1 MRRAS
6 FEGSKKDQFMPTSLP
21 GFPLLPRARIFLA
34 ALMVAPTLIAAQTP
48 PPAQSPARKFEQD
61 GLKIELAAL
70 PPDTTRAFFM
80 GRGFARKD
88 ADHLVAKACV
98 FRSAIGSAFSKAGSP
113 AVSIDLKQWQVLSA
127 GHDKG
132 GAAPPRREDW
142 SPVWQARG
150 LSEDAKVA
158 FYWALFPTRQT
169 FAAGDYNW
177 GMLTF
182 GLPAGTKF
190 SLKLVWRTGG
200 TKHETMLKDLTCGK

>member
-1 MRRAS
+1 
-6 FEGSKKDQFMPTSLP
+6 MPASLP
-21 GFPLLPRARIFLA
+21 GFPFQLRTGLFLA
-34 ALMVAPTLIAAQTP
+34 ALMLAALVITPTLTAAQAPPTAQAP
-48 PPAQSPARKFEQD
+48 PPTQSPASKFERD

-88 ADHLVAKACV
+88 ADQLVAGGCV

-113 AVSIDLKQWQVLSA
+113 AVTIDLKQWRVVAVETGSDA
-127 GHDKG
+127 T
-132 GAAPPRREDW
+132 GAAPRQRETW
-142 SPVWQARG
+142 TPVWQARG
-150 LSEDAKVA
+150 LSEDAQVA

-182 GLPAGTKF
+182 GLPAGTQF
-190 SLKLVWRTGG
+190 SLKLVWQTGDI
-200 TKHETMLKDLTCGK
+200 KHETMLKDLTCGK